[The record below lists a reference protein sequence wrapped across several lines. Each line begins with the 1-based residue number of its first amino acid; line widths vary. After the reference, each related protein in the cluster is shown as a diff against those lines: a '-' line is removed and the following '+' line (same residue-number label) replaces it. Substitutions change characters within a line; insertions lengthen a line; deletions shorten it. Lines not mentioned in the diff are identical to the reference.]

1 MRVFFHIHKN
11 CYLYYAIHRNCSRG
25 LARFAG
31 SQESTQHY
39 QQRDNNTRKMSQ
51 DWEEGSIDEAG
62 KSDDGA
68 GGDEPKGDFN
78 VPAMAIGQVF
88 PGEST
93 VTSMDFHEDGELF
106 VAANSD
112 K

>member
-1 MRVFFHIHKN
+1 
-11 CYLYYAIHRNCSRG
+11 
-25 LARFAG
+25 
-31 SQESTQHY
+31 
-39 QQRDNNTRKMSQ
+39 MSQ

-62 KSDDGA
+62 KVDDGA
-68 GGDEPKGDFN
+68 GGDEAAQGDFN
-78 VPAMAIGQVF
+78 VPGMAIGQVF
-88 PGEST
+88 TGDST

>member
-1 MRVFFHIHKN
+1 
-11 CYLYYAIHRNCSRG
+11 
-25 LARFAG
+25 
-31 SQESTQHY
+31 
-39 QQRDNNTRKMSQ
+39 MSQ
-51 DWEEGSIDEAG
+51 DWEEGCIDEAG
-62 KSDDGA
+62 MGDDGA

-88 PGEST
+88 TGEST

>member
-1 MRVFFHIHKN
+1 M
-11 CYLYYAIHRNCSRG
+11 G
-25 LARFAG
+25 
-31 SQESTQHY
+31 
-39 QQRDNNTRKMSQ
+39 
-51 DWEEGSIDEAG
+51 
-62 KSDDGA
+62 DDGV
-68 GGDEPKGDFN
+68 GGDEAKGDFN

-88 PGEST
+88 TGEST